1 MGSKGGQKLTKTM
14 LEYTLR
20 VMKGKSAIFMAIV
33 IITFVYFYLICMYRF
48 KYRMQNFYY
57 EDPQII

>member
-33 IITFVYFYLICMYRF
+33 IIAFVYFYLICMYRF
-48 KYRMQNFYY
+48 KHRMQNFYY
-57 EDPQII
+57 GDPQII